1 MQLSELINVNRIRND
16 VDVKSKKRA
25 LEELSN
31 LIAQDQTQ
39 LDASEI
45 FDSLI
50 SRERLG
56 ATGVG
61 YGIAI
66 PHGRIKNC
74 KKITGAFIQLKE
86 GIDFNT
92 SDNRP
97 VDILFA
103 LVVPEESTDEH
114 LQILAQ
120 LATMFSEQHFRQE
133 LRKSN
138 SNENTYQLL
147 TNWQKPTDNE

>member
-1 MQLSELINVNRIRND
+1 MQLSEIINVNRIRND

-25 LEELSN
+25 LEQLSN
-31 LIAQDQTQ
+31 LLVQDQTQ
-39 LDASEI
+39 LDASDI

-74 KKITGAFIQLKE
+74 QKITGAFIQLNE
-86 GIDFNT
+86 GVDFNT
-92 SDNRP
+92 IDNLP
-97 VDILFA
+97 VDTLFA
-103 LVVPEESTDEH
+103 LIVPEESTDEH
-114 LQILAQ
+114 LQVLAL
-120 LATMFSEQHFRQE
+120 LASMFSDENFREQ

-138 SNENTYQLL
+138 NNEETYQLL
-147 TNWQKPTDNE
+147 TQWQKPD

>member
-1 MQLSELINVNRIRND
+1 MQLSEIINVNRIRND

-31 LIAQDQTQ
+31 LIVQNQAQ
-39 LDASEI
+39 LDASDI

-74 KKITGAFIQLKE
+74 QKITGAFIQLNE
-86 GIDFNT
+86 GVDFNT
-92 SDNRP
+92 IDNQP

-103 LVVPEESTDEH
+103 LIVPEESTDEH
-114 LQILAQ
+114 LQVLAL
-120 LATMFSEQHFRQE
+120 LASMFSDEIFRE
-133 LRKSN
+133 KLRQSKN
-138 SNENTYQLL
+138 NEETYQLL
-147 TNWQKPTDNE
+147 TQWQKPD

>member
-1 MQLSELINVNRIRND
+1 MQLSEIINVNRIRND

-31 LIAQDQTQ
+31 LLVQDQNQ
-39 LDASEI
+39 LDASDI

-74 KKITGAFIQLKE
+74 NKIIGAFIQLNNAV
-86 GIDFNT
+86 DFN
-92 SDNRP
+92 SIDNQP
-97 VDILFA
+97 VDIFFA
-103 LVVPEESTDEH
+103 LIVPEESTDEH
-114 LQILAQ
+114 LQVLAL
-120 LATMFSEQHFRQE
+120 LASMFNDENFRQK
-133 LRKSN
+133 LHQSKS
-138 SNENTYQLL
+138 SEETYQLL
-147 TNWQKPTDNE
+147 TQWQQPD

>member
-1 MQLSELINVNRIRND
+1 MQLSEIINVNRIRND

-31 LIAQDQTQ
+31 LISQDQTQ

-74 KKITGAFIQLKE
+74 QKITGAFIHLNE
-86 GIDFNT
+86 GVDFNT
-92 SDNRP
+92 TDNTN
-97 VDILFA
+97 VDTLFA
-103 LVVPEESTDEH
+103 LIVPEESTDEH
-114 LQILAQ
+114 LQVLAL
-120 LATMFSEQHFRQE
+120 LASMFSQESFRE
-133 LRKSN
+133 KLAK
-138 SNENTYQLL
+138 TK
-147 TNWQKPTDNE
+147 TNDEIYHLFTEWQKSD

>member
-1 MQLSELINVNRIRND
+1 MQLSEIINVNRIRND

-25 LEELSN
+25 LEALSD
-31 LIAQDQTQ
+31 LITQDQIQ
-39 LDASEI
+39 LDASDI

-74 KKITGAFIQLKE
+74 QKITGAFIQLNQ
-86 GIDFNT
+86 GVDFNT
-92 SDNRP
+92 VDNQP
-97 VDILFA
+97 VDMLFA
-103 LVVPEESTDEH
+103 LIVPEESTDEH
-114 LQILAQ
+114 LQALAL
-120 LATMFSEQHFRQE
+120 LASMFSDEKFRE
-133 LRKSN
+133 KLRQST
-138 SNENTYQLL
+138 SVEDTYKLL
-147 TNWQKPTDNE
+147 TSWQQPN

>member
-1 MQLSELINVNRIRND
+1 MQLSEIINVNRIKND

-31 LIAQDQTQ
+31 LVVQDQTQ

-74 KKITGAFIQLKE
+74 QKITGAFIKLSE
-86 GIDFNT
+86 GVDFNT
-92 SDNRP
+92 SDNLP

-103 LVVPEESTDEH
+103 LIVPEESTDVH
-114 LQILAQ
+114 LQVLAL
-120 LATMFSEQHFRQE
+120 LASMFSDESLRTKIRQS
-133 LRKSN
+133 SN
-138 SNENTYQLL
+138 AEEIYQLL
-147 TNWQKPTDNE
+147 TSWQQPN

>member
-1 MQLSELINVNRIRND
+1 MQLSEIINVNRIKNE

-25 LEELSN
+25 LEELSQ

-39 LDASEI
+39 LDATDI

-50 SRERLG
+50 ARERLG

-74 KKITGAFIQLKE
+74 EKITGALILLDE

-103 LVVPEESTDEH
+103 LIVPEESTDEH
-114 LQILAQ
+114 LQVLAL
-120 LATMFSEQHFRQE
+120 LASMFKDEDFRKK
-133 LRKSN
+133 LRAST
-138 SNENTYQLL
+138 STDNTYQLL
-147 TNWQKPTDNE
+147 TTWHKVD

>member
-1 MQLSELINVNRIRND
+1 MQLSEIINVNRIRND

-25 LEELSN
+25 LEALSD
-31 LIAQDQTQ
+31 LITQDQVQ
-39 LDASEI
+39 LDASDI

-74 KKITGAFIQLKE
+74 QKITGAFIQLNQ
-86 GIDFNT
+86 GVDFNT
-92 SDNRP
+92 VDNQP
-97 VDILFA
+97 VDMLFA
-103 LVVPEESTDEH
+103 LIVPEESTDEH
-114 LQILAQ
+114 LQALAL
-120 LATMFSEQHFRQE
+120 LASMFSDEKFRE
-133 LRKSN
+133 KLRQST
-138 SNENTYQLL
+138 SVEDTYQLL
-147 TNWQKPTDNE
+147 TNWQQPN

>member
-1 MQLSELINVNRIRND
+1 MQLSEVINVNRIRND
-16 VDVKSKKRA
+16 VNVLSKKRA

-31 LIAQDQTQ
+31 LITQDQTQ
-39 LDASEI
+39 LNASNI

-56 ATGVG
+56 STGVG

-74 KKITGAFIQLKE
+74 EHITGALIKLDQ
-86 GIDFNT
+86 GVDFDAM
-92 SDNRP
+92 DNQP

-103 LVVPEESTDEH
+103 LIVPEESTDEH
-114 LQILAQ
+114 LQVLAL
-120 LATMFSEQHFRQE
+120 LASMFNDEDFRQK
-133 LRKSN
+133 LRQSN
-138 SNENTYQLL
+138 TEEETYQLL
-147 TNWQKPTDNE
+147 TQWQKPN

>member
-1 MQLSELINVNRIRND
+1 MQLSEIINVNRIRND

-31 LIAQDQTQ
+31 LVAQDQTQ
-39 LDASEI
+39 LDANDI

-74 KKITGAFIQLKE
+74 QKITGAFIQLNE
-86 GIDFNT
+86 AVDFNAV
-92 SDNRP
+92 DNIP
-97 VDILFA
+97 VSILFA
-103 LVVPEESTDEH
+103 LIVPEESTDEH
-114 LQILAQ
+114 LQVLAL
-120 LATMFSEQHFRQE
+120 LASMFNDENFRLK
-133 LRKSN
+133 LRQSSN
-138 SNENTYQLL
+138 PEETYQLL
-147 TNWQKPTDNE
+147 TTWQKPD

>member
-1 MQLSELINVNRIRND
+1 MQLSEIINVNRIKND

-31 LIAQDQTQ
+31 LVTQDQTQ
-39 LDASEI
+39 LDANEI

-74 KKITGAFIQLKE
+74 QKITGAFIKLSE
-86 GIDFNT
+86 SIDFNT
-92 SDNRP
+92 IDNLP
-97 VDILFA
+97 VDILFT
-103 LVVPEESTDEH
+103 LIVPEESTDEH
-114 LQILAQ
+114 LQVLAF
-120 LATMFSEQHFRQE
+120 LASMFSDKSFRE
-133 LRKSN
+133 KLRKSD
-138 SNENTYQLL
+138 SPEDTYQLL
-147 TNWQKPTDNE
+147 TSWQKPN

>member
-1 MQLSELINVNRIRND
+1 MQLSEIINVNRIKND

-31 LIAQDQTQ
+31 LVTQDQTQ
-39 LDASEI
+39 LDANEI

-74 KKITGAFIQLKE
+74 QKITGAFIKLSE
-86 GIDFNT
+86 SIDFNT
-92 SDNRP
+92 IDNLP
-97 VDILFA
+97 VDILFT
-103 LVVPEESTDEH
+103 LIVPEESTDEH
-114 LQILAQ
+114 LQVLAF
-120 LATMFSEQHFRQE
+120 LASMFSDKSFRE
-133 LRKSN
+133 KLRKSD
-138 SNENTYQLL
+138 SPEDTYQLL
-147 TNWQKPTDNE
+147 TSWQKPS

>member
-1 MQLSELINVNRIRND
+1 MQLSEIINVNRIKND

-31 LIAQDQTQ
+31 LVVQDQTQ

-74 KKITGAFIQLKE
+74 QKITGAFIKLKQSV
-86 GIDFNT
+86 DFNT
-92 SDNRP
+92 SDNLP

-103 LVVPEESTDEH
+103 LIVPEESTDEH
-114 LQILAQ
+114 LQVLAF
-120 LATMFSEQHFRQE
+120 LASMFSDKSFRE
-133 LRKSN
+133 KLRKSDTP
-138 SNENTYQLL
+138 EDTYQLL
-147 TNWQKPTDNE
+147 TSWQQN